1 MEKAKLLLEGKF
13 HDLNEMEEEITKHVE
28 VDATK
33 SIYAQTREE
42 VQKQNAIENFEKE
55 LRNII
60 KEDKQKRIK
69 FTDEIPLDIKKQFNL
84 PDEMRQYQ
92 LNFHS
97 VKQSDFALKKQKP
110 MWSGQD
116 VLLARLNQKK
126 SQYIVNHV
134 NSIRVWP
141 EGLQG
146 VIKRMRFQLRRLVKS
161 AFFDNFMTFAVLLN
175 TITLS
180 LSHYGMERELEALL
194 DSFNFYF
201 TWIFIFEMLCKI
213 LAVGISKY
221 CSDRMNYL
229 DGSVVILSVVEMI
242 AETIVAGD
250 GLGLGAFKTI
260 RMLRTFRV
268 FRIARLL
275 RALKSM
281 QTILGVMVRSYKSFI
296 YITMLMFLFIFIFS
310 LLGIET
316 FGGKMSYED
325 GTPRGNYDAFSIA
338 FVTVFQVLTME
349 NWQTVLFD
357 SMRSDQLDPYLVSVF
372 YVSWIFLGNFIL
384 LNLFLAILLD
394 SFLEEEDEEEANEQE

>member
-1 MEKAKLLLEGKF
+1 VLP
-13 HDLNEMEEEITKHVE
+13 
-28 VDATK
+28 
-33 SIYAQTREE
+33 TR
-42 VQKQNAIENFEKE
+42 
-55 LRNII
+55 
-60 KEDKQKRIK
+60 
-69 FTDEIPLDIKKQFNL
+69 LDQ
-84 PDEMRQYQ
+84 E
-92 LNFHS
+92 
-97 VKQSDFALKKQKP
+97 
-110 MWSGQD
+110 
-116 VLLARLNQKK
+116 K
-126 SQYIVNHV
+126 SQYIVNHI

-146 VIKRMRFQLRRLVKS
+146 VIKRMRCQLRRLVKS

-180 LSHYGMERELEALL
+180 LDHYGIATELEALL
-194 DSFNFYF
+194 DSFNNYF

-242 AETIVAGD
+242 AATMVTGE

-281 QTILGVMVRSYKSFI
+281 QTILGVMMRSYKSFI